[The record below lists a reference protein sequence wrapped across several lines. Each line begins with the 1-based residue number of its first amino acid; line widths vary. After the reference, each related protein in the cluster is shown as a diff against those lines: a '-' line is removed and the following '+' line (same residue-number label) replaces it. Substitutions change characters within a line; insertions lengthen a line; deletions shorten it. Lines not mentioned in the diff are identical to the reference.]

1 MTRCGD
7 AAGLEDNAVW
17 AEHSMSCGPG
27 CMSWPL
33 VARRSQP
40 WHPPTVPYIQDE
52 VLGALLRAVFTRLP
66 AVTYI
71 GLASSVELALDRSGA

>member
-1 MTRCGD
+1 
-7 AAGLEDNAVW
+7 
-17 AEHSMSCGPG
+17 
-27 CMSWPL
+27 
-33 VARRSQP
+33 
-40 WHPPTVPYIQDE
+40 VPYIQDE